1 MHVDVAQTLA
11 GLWSGVGAEV
21 PSSSESDS
29 ARWGR
34 SSSLSRGRSSASRP
48 YRAGWRRLGADGGAA
63 EGVELELLENQL
75 GPAGGGGGGT
85 APLEVEA
92 GRLGAGSRLSVC
104 HSGRSSSRR
113 WAKSK
118 KAHRSGGEGVL
129 EAGPGWEASP
139 CLPRERLLRGLGG
152 EVGGRGGSSDRGEY
166 RRRNRNG
173 SNRN

>member
-1 MHVDVAQTLA
+1 MHVEVAQTLA
-11 GLWSGVGAEV
+11 ELWSVVGAGA

-34 SSSLSRGRSSASRP
+34 SSSLSKGRSSASRP

-75 GPAGGGGGGT
+75 EPAGAGVGGT
-85 APLEVEA
+85 APLEA
-92 GRLGAGSRLSVC
+92 AGAGSMLSVC

-139 CLPRERLLRGLGG
+139 CLPRERLLRGLGR